1 MWDHFREMILLRTE
15 LIARNEGTGAV
26 VAGDNFDLTVAL
38 SQDIQFDATDYIL
51 EQVNMGGGANSLG
64 LGLLPNETVTV
75 DWVQMLPD
83 NFEGDYY
90 ILTTINQSANPVFV
104 TRDSRHNQSVLR
116 IHMISWVTGG
126 QLDRGSHPST
136 DLDGN
141 LVVFE
146 SFDVNATQIFFKT
159 FLPVKLHELPMEMV
173 QVTHL
178 KSSMVDI

>member
-1 MWDHFREMILLRTE
+1 ME

-51 EQVNMGGGANSLG
+51 RQVNMGGGANSLG

-90 ILTTINQSANPVFV
+90 ILTTINQSQILFLLLRLP
-104 TRDSRHNQSVLR
+104 SYQSVLR
-116 IHMISWVTGG
+116 IHMRFHG
-126 QLDRGSHPST
+126 L
-136 DLDGN
+136 
-141 LVVFE
+141 
-146 SFDVNATQIFFKT
+146 
-159 FLPVKLHELPMEMV
+159 
-173 QVTHL
+173 QVAN
-178 KSSMVDI
+178 